1 MTCWGN
7 FPTNPSYCIILEPL
21 HQLLGVSRPPQRHP
35 HDACRTKSCQCT
47 SSRPSE
53 LSLQDAGELSGNCES
68 SRGWKFEKEGK
79 WQTNICFK
87 CFFMYRLCAIDCHCC
102 GHVCLPT
109 IRRSCLTRPRHTSPL
124 HSHAACRPSTD
135 LRTSP
140 WPEKSL
146 STHKWP
152 ISAAYISSLHN
163 H

>member
-7 FPTNPSYCIILEPL
+7 FPTNPLYKPL
-21 HQLLGVSRPPQRHP
+21 HQLLGVSHPPQRHP
-35 HDACRTKSCQCT
+35 HDACRTKSFQCT
-47 SSRPSE
+47 SSHPSE
-53 LSLQDAGELSGNCES
+53 HNCRDTAAGKLGKL
-68 SRGWKFEKEGK
+68 WKFKGLK
-79 WQTNICFK
+79 IWKGRQMANKHCFL
-87 CFFMYRLCAIDCHCC
+87 FLHGLCAIDCHCC

-140 WPEKSL
+140 WPDKSL
-146 STHKWP
+146 STHGWP